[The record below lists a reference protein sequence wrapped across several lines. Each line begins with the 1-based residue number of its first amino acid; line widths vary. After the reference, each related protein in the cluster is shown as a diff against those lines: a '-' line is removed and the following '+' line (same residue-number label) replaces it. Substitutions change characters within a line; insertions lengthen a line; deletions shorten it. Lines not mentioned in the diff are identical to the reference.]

1 MTKVIGVLAL
11 ILGLAA
17 GVWVLTQK
25 TANPGAPPAR
35 PSATP
40 AKRPDATT
48 SAPAP
53 APAPAPSTAGSNPL
67 VPHGMPSAGTDCVQL
82 NAVVQQSGPRCA
94 GQPPRCLDDV
104 LRQHGLDPRA
114 RDLCRL
120 FRPGKQPLQ

>member
-53 APAPAPSTAGSNPL
+53 APSTAGSNPL

-94 GQPPRCLDDV
+94 GQPPGCLDDV
-104 LRQHGLDPRA
+104 LRQQGLDPRA

>member
-25 TANPGAPPAR
+25 TANPGDPPAR

-48 SAPAP
+48 S

-94 GQPPRCLDDV
+94 GQPPGCLDDV
-104 LRQHGLDPRA
+104 LRQQGLDPRA

>member
-1 MTKVIGVLAL
+1 MTKVIRVLAL

-17 GVWVLTQK
+17 GVWVLTQE
-25 TANPGAPPAR
+25 TANPGDLPATPP
-35 PSATP
+35 ATP
-40 AKRPDATT
+40 ATRPDVTT

-53 APAPAPSTAGSNPL
+53 VPSTAGSNPL

-94 GQPPRCLDDV
+94 GQPPDCLDDV
-104 LRQHGLDPRA
+104 LRQQGLDPRA